1 MSKTYNGYLI
11 PEPSKANGN
20 YAPFLVSD
28 NLIFISGQLPI
39 RDGKLVNA
47 ESTEDE
53 FMKVASQQMEIATL
67 NLIAQVLS
75 AVNNDIDKIQLCVK
89 LTVYIATPDNFKD
102 HATISNIASN
112 IINAVF
118 KTSQNH
124 TRTTIGLKS
133 LPLGSLVEADAIF
146 KIY

>member
-1 MSKTYNGYLI
+1 MRKTYNGYLI

-20 YAPFLVSD
+20 YAPFLMSD

-47 ESTEDE
+47 ESADEE
-53 FMKVASQQMEIATL
+53 FMQVASKQMEVATL
-67 NLIAQVLS
+67 NLISQALS
-75 AVNNDIDKIQLCVK
+75 AVNYDINKIQLCVK
-89 LTVYIATPDNFKD
+89 LNVYIATPDDFKD
-102 HATISNIASN
+102 HALISNIASN
-112 IINAVF
+112 IINEVF
-118 KTSQNH
+118 NTSQNH